1 MRARL
6 PAITFLLAAIAIG
19 GCGGGDDDST
29 PPISDRSKPPS
40 AEGVRT
46 VIRDY
51 MAALSKGDGKRACRL
66 LDERGQAGLI
76 ALLPSDQENVK
87 CDKAVVRVSKRA
99 VPVRG
104 LRIQDVKLLG
114 KSATA
119 NVKVTDP
126 PYSSGVL
133 LTRVGNVWKISYPP
147 GLLEKTGLPPG
158 VPLHQD

>member
-6 PAITFLLAAIAIG
+6 QVIAFLVAVAVLG
-19 GCGGGDDDST
+19 GCGGGDDDSQA
-29 PPISDRSKPPS
+29 PISDRSKPPS

-46 VIRDY
+46 AIRDY

-76 ALLPSDQENVK
+76 ALLPSDQEKVK
-87 CDKAVVRVSKRA
+87 CAKAVVRVSKRA
-99 VPVRG
+99 VPLRN
-104 LRIQDVKLLG
+104 LRIEDVKLLG

-133 LTRVGNVWKISYPP
+133 LTWVEDVWKISYPP